1 MTSPTRVLTSL
12 AGLMLLSSCAATHA
26 PSNLSKTLSANP
38 FAKASTLVFEAPPF
52 DKIKDAH
59 YLPAFT
65 EGMRQQLTEIDAI
78 ANQNEPPTLENTI
91 VAMEKSGAMLTRV
104 SRVFNAVTSANLSDD
119 LAKVRDEISPKL
131 ASHSDAIFMNEKLFA
146 RVKAIYTQALQRKD
160 LDAESEMLIK
170 RYYKDFVHAGA
181 ELNEAQKAHLRDLN
195 KEESTLQTNFQNKL
209 LAGTK
214 AAALVVDSKEEL
226 AGLSEAEIQAAA
238 DGAKGRQLSGK
249 FLIPMQNTT
258 QQPSQTEL
266 SNRATREKLFN
277 LSINRTEKSD
287 DNDTR
292 ATIERLASLRAEK
305 AKILGFS
312 SYAAYS
318 LDDQMAKTPDRAIKL
333 MTDMVG
339 AATDKAANEAARM
352 QTLGDKNKDAFKL
365 QPWDWQ
371 YYAEQVRKAEY
382 NLDAEVI
389 KPYFSLERVLNDGV
403 FFAANKLYG
412 LTFKE
417 RHDLPVY
424 HPDVRVFDVFD
435 ADGSRLALFY
445 CDYFKRDNKQGGA
458 WEDTFV
464 EQSGLLGSHPV
475 VFNVA
480 NFQKPAAGQPALLT
494 FDDVITMF
502 HEFGH
507 ALHSMFSAVKYPRL
521 AGTSTARDFVEF
533 PSQFNE
539 HWASEPTV
547 FANYA
552 KHYQTGASMPAEL
565 VTRIKAAKTFNQGY
579 ATTEYLAAA
588 LLDQAWHQ
596 IPFDGQTRS
605 TDAFEQDA
613 LKAYK
618 VDVPLIPPRYRTSY
632 FAHIWSG
639 GYAASYY
646 AYLWS
651 EVLDHDAFYWFR
663 DNGGMTRANGQRF
676 RDMILSRGS
685 TGELDELYRAF
696 RGRDPEVRPLLEQR
710 GLIK

>member
-1 MTSPTRVLTSL
+1 MTPQTRVLTSL
-12 AGLMLLSSCAATHA
+12 AGLMLLSSCAGTQT
-26 PSNLSKTLSANP
+26 PSNHSVNRETNP
-38 FAKASTLVFEAPPF
+38 FARASTLVFEAPPF
-52 DKIKDAH
+52 DKIKDSH
-59 YLPAFT
+59 YLPALT
-65 EGMRQQLTEIDAI
+65 EGMRQQLAEIDAI
-78 ANQNEPPTLENTI
+78 ANQTEAPTLENTI

-104 SRVFNAVTSANLSDD
+104 NRVFNAITAANLSDE
-119 LAKVRDEISPKL
+119 LEKVRDEISPKL
-131 ASHSDAIFMNEKLFA
+131 AAHSDAIYMNEKLFA
-146 RVKAIYTQALQRKD
+146 RVKAIYEGKPKN
-160 LDAESEMLIK
+160 LDSETDMLIT

-181 ELNEAQKAHLRDLN
+181 LLSEAQKARLKDLN
-195 KEESTLQTNFQNKL
+195 KEESTLQTTFQNKL

-214 AAALVVDSKEEL
+214 AAALVVDTKEEL
-226 AGLSEAEIQAAA
+226 AGLSGADIQTAA
-238 DGAKGRQLSGK
+238 DAGKARGLEGK
-249 FLIPMQNTT
+249 FVLPIQNTT
-258 QQPSQTEL
+258 QQPSQAML

-277 LSINRTEKSD
+277 LSINRTQKGD
-287 DNDTR
+287 ANDTR
-292 ATIERLASLRAEK
+292 STIERLAALRAEK

-318 LDDQMAKTPDRAIKL
+318 LDDQMAKTPERAIKL
-333 MTDMVG
+333 MTDMVS
-339 AATDKAANEAARM
+339 AATDKAASEAAKM
-352 QTLGDKNKDAFKL
+352 QTLAKDSFKL

-382 NLDAEVI
+382 NLDTEVI
-389 KPYFSLERVLNDGV
+389 KPYFSLERVMQDGV

-417 RHDLPVY
+417 RHDIPVY

-435 ADGSRLALFY
+435 ADGSRLALWY
-445 CDYFKRDNKQGGA
+445 CDFYKRDNKQGGA
-458 WEDTFV
+458 WEDVFV
-464 EQSGLLGSHPV
+464 DQSGLLNTHPV
-475 VFNVA
+475 VYNVA
-480 NFQKPAAGQPALLT
+480 NYLKPSAGQPSLLT
-494 FDDVITMF
+494 FDDVTTMF

-552 KHYQTGASMPAEL
+552 KHYQTGAPMPAEL
-565 VTRIKAAKTFNQGY
+565 VARIKAAKTFNQGY

-588 LLDQAWHQ
+588 LLDQAWHS
-596 IPFDGQTRS
+596 IPADGQTRN
-605 TDAFEQDA
+605 TDTFEQDA
-613 LKAYK
+613 LKAFK
-618 VDVPLIPPRYRTSY
+618 VDVPLIPPRYRSTY

-639 GYAASYY
+639 GYSAGYY

-663 DNGGMTRANGQRF
+663 DNGGMTRTNGQRF
-676 RDMILSRGS
+676 REMILSKGS
-685 TGELDELYRAF
+685 TRDLDELYRAF
-696 RGRDPEVRPLLEQR
+696 RGRDPEVQPLLEQR